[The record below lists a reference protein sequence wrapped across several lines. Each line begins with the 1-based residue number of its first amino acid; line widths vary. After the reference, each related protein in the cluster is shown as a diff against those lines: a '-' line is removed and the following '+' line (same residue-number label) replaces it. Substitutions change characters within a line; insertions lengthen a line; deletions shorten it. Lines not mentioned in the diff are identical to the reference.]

1 MAEVLTTQEAAL
13 YIKVTEKTVR
23 ELARE
28 GKIPAQKVGREWR
41 FLKSALD
48 KWLEG
53 GNEKDN

>member
-53 GNEKDN
+53 NNQV

>member
-1 MAEVLTTQEAAL
+1 MSEVMTTQEASQ
-13 YIKVTEKTVR
+13 YIKVTMKTLR
-23 ELARE
+23 DLARE

-53 GNEKDN
+53 N